1 MCNVDD
7 MSMTRRAVQLLVGLW
22 LFGASIA
29 LLLRA
34 GLGLDPW
41 DVLHQG
47 IAKESGL
54 SIGLVVVLA
63 SVVVMALWIPLRQ
76 RPGIGT
82 VANVLLVGVSL
93 DATLAVMPTPTHL
106 AWQIAF
112 LLTAIVGNA
121 VATGLYIGARLGPG
135 PRDGLMIGLAARG
148 VSIRVARTGIE
159 GGVLA
164 TGWLLGGQVGIGTV
178 VFAVAIGPL
187 VHIFIPL
194 FAVPESEGEHREAR
208 RDRRQYP
215 PRKGRTDN
223 RSLVHRAHR
232 P

>member
-1 MCNVDD
+1 
-7 MSMTRRAVQLLVGLW
+7 MSMMRRTAQLLIGLW

-29 LLLRA
+29 MLLRA

-47 IAKESGL
+47 LAKESGL

-82 VANVLLVGVSL
+82 IANVVLVGVSL
-93 DATLAVMPTPTHL
+93 EATLAVLPTPTHL
-106 AWQIAF
+106 AWQITF
-112 LLTAIVGNA
+112 LLTAVVGNA

-135 PRDGLMIGLAARG
+135 PRDGLMTGLAAHG

-159 GGVLA
+159 AGVLA
-164 TGWLLGGQVGIGTV
+164 AGWLLGGQVGFGTV

-187 VHIFIPL
+187 VHVFMPL
-194 FAVPESEGEHREAR
+194 FTNPESEGEHCEAR

-215 PRKGRTDN
+215 SRKGRTDY
-223 RSLVHRAHR
+223 RPLVHRADQT
-232 P
+232 